1 MSKEEELADR
11 LKRYSQYLYGVQ
23 IRWLRAFRGIRIA
36 TLMLGVAIPVIA
48 LALRAQLTTAIL
60 GACIAVLTG
69 INEIFQPEQAVIT
82 LSRARGIIT
91 RNLTQYEDK
100 VEPYKSGDVVQLL
113 NKAYLDSHALV
124 KEGYIGRIT
133 TSAAADITSPITPPN
148 S

>member
-11 LKRYSQYLYGVQ
+11 LKRYSQYLFTVQ

-36 TLMLGVAIPVIA
+36 TLLLGVAIPVIA
-48 LALRAQLTTAIL
+48 LVLKTQLTTAIL
-60 GACIAVLTG
+60 GACIAVLLG

-91 RNLTQYEDK
+91 QNLTQYEDK
-100 VEPYKSGDVVQLL
+100 VEPYKSGDIVQLL
-113 NKAYLDSHALV
+113 NKAYLDSRAVV

-133 TSAAADITSPITPPN
+133 ASAAADITSPTRPSN

>member
-11 LKRYSQYLYGVQ
+11 LKRYSEYLFGVQ

-36 TLMLGVAIPVIA
+36 TLLIGVAIPVIA
-48 LALRAQLTTAIL
+48 LALKAQLTTAIL

-69 INEIFQPEQAVIT
+69 VNEIFQPEQAVIT
-82 LSRARGIIT
+82 LSRARGIIGQ
-91 RNLTQYEDK
+91 NLTQYEDK
-100 VEPYKSGDVVQLL
+100 VEPYKSGDSVQLL
-113 NKAYLDSHALV
+113 NKAYLDSWALV

-133 TSAAADITSPITPPN
+133 TSATADITSPIRPSN